1 VLQCARFIEESA
13 MKRRWN
19 LSIWVGFLIVLAA
32 PVIYLAVFIR
42 RIDMR
47 DAPWATFLVFAL
59 GISLTAQGLRRAVRE
74 PLKYRGRI
82 AGSILMCLG
91 VACMTLY
98 AVDIFYIARQVPP
111 SKGAPR
117 IGQKAPDF
125 ALPDKDGNLVTLA
138 GLFDAGA
145 DKVNGAVLIF
155 YRGYW

>member
-1 VLQCARFIEESA
+1 

-82 AGSILMCLG
+82 AGSMG
-91 VACMTLY
+91 
-98 AVDIFYIARQVPP
+98 PP
-111 SKGAPR
+111 R
-117 IGQKAPDF
+117 
-125 ALPDKDGNLVTLA
+125 
-138 GLFDAGA
+138 GLFAGWST
-145 DKVNGAVLIF
+145 GTRF
-155 YRGYW
+155 WE